1 MINQRKSIVRGFHF
15 EDFLTKLFDYY
26 NIKDVKNI
34 DDLNFSGYFD
44 FILENKYLVEVKIFT
59 KEKLPLSALR
69 EAISKMKSNQ
79 SHYYNIVGENP
90 TLLLIVGNSIDFERI
105 PKELESED
113 IKILDISNILYLVR
127 NNDVLR
133 EELISILDYS
143 TQDIL
148 PKKTEIELFDRVPKS
163 VIGSNNVRDYIN
175 KLSSWEP
182 KDNTFSDYENL
193 CIDVLKTLFNDD
205 LTLWKLQQK
214 SNEDLF
220 RFDLICKIKSGELD
234 GFWKIVSDYF
244 KTKYVIFE
252 FKNYSNKITQKE
264 IYTTE
269 KYLYAKALRSVAII
283 VSPYGEDENSKK
295 AIKGTLRE
303 NGKLILSLTN
313 NDLVKVL
320 EVFENNGDTLPS
332 DCLNEMLDDL
342 LINLEK

>member
-1 MINQRKSIVRGFHF
+1 MINPKKAIMRGFQF

-26 NIKDVKNI
+26 NINDVINSST
-34 DDLNFSGYFD
+34 LNFTSYFD
-44 FILENKYLVEVKIFT
+44 FILENQYLVEVKIFT

-69 EAISKMKSNQ
+69 DVIYKMKRNQ
-79 SHYYNIVGENP
+79 SQYFNITGENP
-90 TLLLIVGNSIDFERI
+90 TLLLVVGNSIDFERI
-105 PKELESED
+105 PKEIELENV
-113 IKILDISNILYLVR
+113 KFLDISNIMYLVR

-148 PKKTEIELFDRVPKS
+148 PKKTELELFDRLPKS
-163 VIGSNNVRDYIN
+163 VMGNNNVRAYKN
-175 KLSSWEP
+175 KLNSWKP
-182 KDNTFSDYENL
+182 TDNTFSDYENL
-193 CIDVLKTLFNDD
+193 CIDVLRTLFNDD

-313 NDLVKVL
+313 NDLIKML
-320 EVFENNGDTLPS
+320 EVFENNVDTLPS
-332 DCLNEMLDDL
+332 DYLNEMLDDL